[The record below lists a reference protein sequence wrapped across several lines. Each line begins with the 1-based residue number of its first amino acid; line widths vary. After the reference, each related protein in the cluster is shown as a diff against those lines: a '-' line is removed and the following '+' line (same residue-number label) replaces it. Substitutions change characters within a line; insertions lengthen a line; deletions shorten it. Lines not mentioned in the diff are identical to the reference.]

1 MGAEGARGLGKA
13 LWGRGAAA
21 RGALARSGAPG
32 PRAALAAA
40 LLALALAGAGAG
52 AGAGCGKGGPAKTT
66 LVFWQFSP
74 LATIQPVLD
83 RYRVAHPGV
92 DVRVE
97 QLTWQSGREKI
108 VAAIAA
114 GRPPDLCE
122 LGSTFLPGLVAD
134 STLADLTD
142 ATADLR
148 GELVGWDVASYR
160 GRAYALPWMLGTRA
174 LYANTDLLRRAGL
187 DPAKPIDT
195 WADLYDAAR
204 RISERVPDAK
214 GFGMNSGEREILF
227 KKFMPFAWGNGG
239 AILDSTL
246 TRSVFASPRNLEALR
261 FYLSLKPWS
270 LLDRQEMHEQA
281 FAKGRL
287 GLVISGP
294 WLIRTLAQT
303 APDLRYAVSVMPRP
317 AAGRGTHASFAGAEV
332 LGIFR
337 NAKHPREA
345 LDLARFLVR
354 PENSMPLFLATGNAF
369 PAAAS
374 AAADSYFATHP
385 NDRVFLEQ
393 LKTAIAPPLHPRW
406 VEIEEI
412 VNGELEQ
419 AIYGTKTPEAALS
432 EADARIAEA
441 LARKP

>member
-1 MGAEGARGLGKA
+1 MGAK
-13 LWGRGAAA
+13 GRAGIAGAAA
-21 RGALARSGAPG
+21 ARRGVLAV
-32 PRAALAAA
+32 AAGAAA
-40 LLALALAGAGAG
+40 TLLAVALG
-52 AGAGCGKGGPAKTT
+52 GAGCGRSAPAKTT

-83 RYRVAHPGV
+83 RFRAANPTL
-92 DVRVE
+92 DVQVE

-114 GRPPDLCE
+114 ARPPDLCE

-134 STLADLTD
+134 STLLDLTD
-142 ATADLR
+142 RTADLKDA
-148 GELVGWDVASYR
+148 LVGWDAASYR
-160 GRAYALPWMLGTRA
+160 GRAYGLPWMVGTRA
-174 LYANTDLLRRAGL
+174 LYVNTDLLRRAGL
-187 DPAKPIDT
+187 DPAKPLDT
-195 WADLYDAAR
+195 WADLREAAR
-204 RISERVPDAK
+204 RIAARVPGAK
-214 GFGMNSGEREILF
+214 GFGMNAGEREILF

-239 AILDSTL
+239 AILDSAL
-246 TRSVFASPRNLEALR
+246 DRSVMASPANLEALR
-261 FYLSLKPWS
+261 FYLSLKPYS

-287 GLVISGP
+287 GIVISGP
-294 WLIRTLAQT
+294 WLIRTLERT
-303 APDLRYAVSVMPRP
+303 APDLHYAVSLMPRP

-337 NAKHPREA
+337 GARHPEEA
-345 LDLARFLVR
+345 LRLARFLVR

-374 AAADSYFATHP
+374 AAADSYFATHAS
-385 NDRVFLEQ
+385 DRIFLEQ
-393 LKTAIAPPLHPRW
+393 LQSAVAPPLHPRW

-419 AIYGTKTPEAALS
+419 AIYGTKTPEAALAA
-432 EADARIAEA
+432 ADARITEA